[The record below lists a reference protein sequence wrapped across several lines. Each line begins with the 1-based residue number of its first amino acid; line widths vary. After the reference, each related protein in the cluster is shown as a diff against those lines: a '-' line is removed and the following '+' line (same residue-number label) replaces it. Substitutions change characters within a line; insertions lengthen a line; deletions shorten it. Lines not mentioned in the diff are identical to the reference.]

1 MKNTGPLFRA
11 IRTMS
16 IITLM
21 CGLLF
26 INPKLYGHG
35 GTETIGATSA
45 FASLYEL
52 IKLEQVMDEVVV
64 DERLAEAQMAEAQMA
79 DGQAMDEQMTD
90 GRADK
95 EWAIALHGGAG
106 YVSPDMPEERRKAYE
121 SALEAALEVGS
132 EVLRGGGSA
141 LDAVETT
148 VRYLENHELFN
159 AGKGAVFTAE
169 GRNELDAAIMDGHT
183 MNAGAVTGVT
193 TVKNPVS
200 LARKVMT
207 DSRHVFFS
215 GDGAEAF
222 ADQVGVE
229 RVDPSYFY
237 TERRFES
244 LKRAQ
249 EAEKE
254 GSFWMPEAGAEGF
267 RSWRYGT
274 VGAVAKDKEGRLAAA
289 TSTGGMTN
297 KRFGRVGD
305 VPIIGSG
312 TYANKDVAVS
322 ATGWG
327 EKIMLHV
334 SAHTL
339 AAYYALKG
347 ASLQE
352 SMDYLVD
359 EVLQPGDAGFVAVDR
374 RGDVS
379 MKTNTGSMFR
389 AAADSEGLMEIAIW

>member
-1 MKNTGPLFRA
+1 MKPLHSQ
-11 IRTMS
+11 S
-16 IITLM
+16 ILTSSPS
-21 CGLLF
+21 LLF
-26 INPKLYGHG
+26 LMLFLMILSPRVSNAYPEDVSKSDVLKSD
-35 GTETIGATSA
+35 TP
-45 FASLYEL
+45 
-52 IKLEQVMDEVVV
+52 
-64 DERLAEAQMAEAQMA
+64 
-79 DGQAMDEQMTD
+79 
-90 GRADK
+90 K

-106 YVSPDMPEERRKAYE
+106 YVSPDMPEARRVAYE
-121 SALEAALEVGS
+121 EALQEALAIGS
-132 EVLRGGGSA
+132 EILEEGGSS
-141 LDAVETT
+141 LDAVEAT
-148 VRYLENHELFN
+148 VRFLEDHELFN
-159 AGKGAVFTAE
+159 AGKGAVFTAD

-183 MNAGAVTGVT
+183 MQAGAVTGVT
-193 TVKNPVS
+193 TVKNPVT
-200 LARKVMT
+200 LARRVMT

-222 ADQVGVE
+222 ADGTDVE

-237 TERRFES
+237 TESRFEA
-244 LKRAQ
+244 LRRVQ
-249 EAEKE
+249 EAERDSSPGDDSDEKG
-254 GSFWMPEAGAEGF
+254 GSGAEVEPGAEPGAEPDANHDSQESSNESL
-267 RSWRYGT
+267 RGWKYGT
-274 VGAVAKDKEGRLAAA
+274 VGAVAKDREGRLASA

-297 KRFGRVGD
+297 KRYGRVGD

-339 AAYYALKG
+339 ASHYRFTG

-359 EVLQPGDAGFVAVDR
+359 EVLEPGDAGFIAVDR
-374 RGDVS
+374 TGAVS

-389 AAADSEGLMEIAIW
+389 AAADSEGLREVAIW

>member
-1 MKNTGPLFRA
+1 MKPLHSH
-11 IRTMS
+11 S
-16 IITLM
+16 ILTSPPT
-21 CGLLF
+21 LLF
-26 INPKLYGHG
+26 LTLLLMFLSPWVSNADPADVY
-35 GTETIGATSA
+35 S
-45 FASLYEL
+45 
-52 IKLEQVMDEVVV
+52 
-64 DERLAEAQMAEAQMA
+64 A
-79 DGQAMDEQMTD
+79 DGTKSDTP
-90 GRADK
+90 K

-106 YVSPDMPEERRKAYE
+106 YVSPDMPEARRVAYE
-121 SALEAALEVGS
+121 EALQEALAIGS
-132 EVLRGGGSA
+132 EILEEGGSS
-141 LDAVETT
+141 LDAVEAT
-148 VRYLENHELFN
+148 VRFLEDHELFN

-183 MNAGAVTGVT
+183 MQAGAVTGVT
-193 TVKNPVS
+193 TVKNPVT
-200 LARKVMT
+200 LARRVMT

-222 ADQVGVE
+222 ANGTDVE

-237 TERRFES
+237 TESRFEA
-244 LKRAQ
+244 LRRVQ
-249 EAEKE
+249 EAERDSSPGDDSDEKG
-254 GSFWMPEAGAEGF
+254 GSGAEVEPGAEPGAEPDANHDSQESSNESL
-267 RSWRYGT
+267 RGWKYGT
-274 VGAVAKDKEGRLAAA
+274 VGAVAKDREGRLASA

-297 KRFGRVGD
+297 KRYGRVGD

-339 AAYYALKG
+339 ASHYRFTG

-359 EVLQPGDAGFVAVDR
+359 EVLEPGDAGFIAVDR
-374 RGDVS
+374 TGAVS

-389 AAADSEGLMEIAIW
+389 AAADSEGLREVAIW

>member
-1 MKNTGPLFRA
+1 MKPLHSH
-11 IRTMS
+11 S
-16 IITLM
+16 ILTSPPT
-21 CGLLF
+21 LLF
-26 INPKLYGHG
+26 LTLLLMLLSP
-35 GTETIGATSA
+35 
-45 FASLYEL
+45 
-52 IKLEQVMDEVVV
+52 QVSN
-64 DERLAEAQMAEAQMA
+64 A
-79 DGQAMDEQMTD
+79 DPGDVSKSDVLKSDTP
-90 GRADK
+90 K

-106 YVSPDMPEERRKAYE
+106 YVSPDMPEARRVAYE
-121 SALEAALEVGS
+121 EALQEALAIGS
-132 EVLRGGGSA
+132 EILEEGGSS
-141 LDAVETT
+141 LDAVEAT
-148 VRYLENHELFN
+148 VRFLEDHELFN

-183 MNAGAVTGVT
+183 MQAGAVTGVT
-193 TVKNPVS
+193 TVKNPVT
-200 LARKVMT
+200 LARRVMT

-222 ADQVGVE
+222 ADGTDVE

-237 TERRFES
+237 TESRFEA
-244 LKRAQ
+244 LRRVQ
-249 EAEKE
+249 EAERDSSPGDDSDEKG
-254 GSFWMPEAGAEGF
+254 GSGAEVEPGAEPGAEPDANHDSQESSNESL
-267 RSWRYGT
+267 RGWKYGT
-274 VGAVAKDKEGRLAAA
+274 VGAVAKDREGRLASA

-297 KRFGRVGD
+297 KRYGRVGD

-339 AAYYALKG
+339 ASHYRFTG

-359 EVLQPGDAGFVAVDR
+359 EVLEPGDAGFIAVDR
-374 RGDVS
+374 TGAVS

-389 AAADSEGLMEIAIW
+389 AAADSEGLREVAIW

>member
-1 MKNTGPLFRA
+1 MKPLHSH
-11 IRTMS
+11 S
-16 IITLM
+16 ILTSPPT
-21 CGLLF
+21 LLF
-26 INPKLYGHG
+26 LTLLLMLLSP
-35 GTETIGATSA
+35 
-45 FASLYEL
+45 
-52 IKLEQVMDEVVV
+52 QVSNADPGDVYS
-64 DERLAEAQMAEAQMA
+64 A
-79 DGQAMDEQMTD
+79 DGTKSDTP
-90 GRADK
+90 K

-106 YVSPDMPEERRKAYE
+106 YVSPDMPEARRVAYE
-121 SALEAALEVGS
+121 EALQEALAIGS
-132 EVLRGGGSA
+132 EILEEGGSS
-141 LDAVETT
+141 LDAVEAT
-148 VRYLENHELFN
+148 VRFLEDHELFN

-183 MNAGAVTGVT
+183 MQAGAVTGVT
-193 TVKNPVS
+193 TVKNPVT
-200 LARKVMT
+200 LARRVMT

-222 ADQVGVE
+222 ADGTDVE

-237 TERRFES
+237 TESRFEA
-244 LKRAQ
+244 LRRVQ
-249 EAEKE
+249 EAERDSSPGDDSDEKG
-254 GSFWMPEAGAEGF
+254 GSGAEVEPGAEPGAEPDASHDSQESSNESI
-267 RSWRYGT
+267 RGWKYGT
-274 VGAVAKDKEGRLAAA
+274 VGAVAKDREGRLASA

-339 AAYYALKG
+339 ASHYRFTG

-359 EVLQPGDAGFVAVDR
+359 EVLEPGDAGFIAVDR
-374 RGDVS
+374 TGAVS

-389 AAADSEGLMEIAIW
+389 AAADSEGLREVAIW